1 MKRKLI
7 RISIALLVLIVLLL
21 LAWRMYLASVINRE
35 LAKIRVAGLPTS
47 GEELNRWYVTVPD
60 NQNSALVLTQA
71 FILLNTINPDS
82 DERWKEVL
90 DLKDKF
96 PRRADQLTSEQ
107 VELIRWFVT
116 TNQPAMAK
124 AREALKLASSR
135 YPIDCTGLMSTE
147 LPHLANLVSLTF
159 LNQCR
164 AVLAILD
171 GQTNAPIENIE
182 AILELA
188 HTLDDEPPL
197 ISQLVRL
204 RMVRMAFA
212 TLEHHAN
219 ANTCTS
225 AEILNLKDLFAHIR
239 TTNTAARALIG
250 ERALTIP
257 YFRMAKAEAL
267 RLHPPS
273 EQNDTKINSPLPC
286 HGPAILRLLG
296 YYELDYGSYLI
307 GMNKAITLLSNLP
320 PENLQA
326 FRYLSRVGEES
337 TKRRRTL
344 SGQTMSAYAAVP
356 FHEAEAIA
364 HQRIVALVLA
374 LESFRNETGLL
385 PEQLDVLL
393 PRYLTEVPEDPF
405 LGMAL
410 AYRRTEQGYVV
421 YSVGRD
427 REDNGGL
434 EKKDKKKSDDKNSY
448 DITFTVD
455 R

>member
-7 RISIALLVLIVLLL
+7 RISIVLLVLLALPL
-21 LAWRMYLASVINRE
+21 LAWRTYLASVINSE
-35 LAKIRVAGLPTS
+35 LSKIQIAGLPIN
-47 GEELNRWYVTVPD
+47 GKELNRWYPAVPD

-71 FILLNTINPDS
+71 FALLNTINTDS
-82 DERWKEVL
+82 DERLKEVQ

-124 AREALKLASSR
+124 AREALNLASSR
-135 YPIDCTGLMSTE
+135 YPIDCTRLMSTE
-147 LPHLANLVSLTF
+147 LPHLAGLVSLAY

-164 AVLAILD
+164 AALAILD
-171 GQTNAPIENIE
+171 GPTNAPIENIE
-182 AILELA
+182 AILALA

-204 RMVRMAFA
+204 RMVRMAVA
-212 TLEHHAN
+212 TFEHRAN
-219 ANTCTS
+219 ANTFTA
-225 AEILNLKDLFAHIR
+225 AEILNLKNLFAQIR

-257 YFRMAKAEAL
+257 YFKMAKSEAL

-273 EQNDTKINSPLPC
+273 EQNDTKPNSPLPC
-286 HGPAILRLLG
+286 HGPGILRLIG

-307 GMNKAITLLSNLP
+307 GMNKAITLLSNPP
-320 PENLQA
+320 PENLRA
-326 FRYLSRVGEES
+326 SKYLSHVGEES

-344 SGQTMSAYAAVP
+344 SGQAMSAYATVP

-364 HQRIVALVLA
+364 HQRIVVLALA
-374 LESFRNETGLL
+374 LESFRNETGPL
-385 PEQLDVLL
+385 PEQLDELV
-393 PRYLTEVPEDPF
+393 PKYFAEVPADPF
-405 LGMAL
+405 TGMDL
-410 AYRRTEQGYVV
+410 EYRRTKQGYVI
-421 YSVGRD
+421 YSAGRD

-434 EKKDKKKSDDKNSY
+434 EKADKKNSDDKNSY

>member
-7 RISIALLVLIVLLL
+7 RIIIALLVLIVLPL

-35 LAKIRVAGLPTS
+35 LAKIKGAGLPIN
-47 GEELNRWYVTVPD
+47 GEELNRWYTAVPD

-71 FILLNTINPDS
+71 FSLLNTINTDS
-82 DERWKEVL
+82 DERLKEVW

-96 PRRADQLTSEQ
+96 PRRVDRLTSEQ
-107 VELIRWFVT
+107 VELLRWFVA

-135 YPIDCTGLMSTE
+135 YPIDCTRLMSTE
-147 LPHLANLVSLTF
+147 LPHLAGLVSLAY

-164 AVLAILD
+164 AALAILD
-171 GQTNAPIENIE
+171 GQTNAPFENIE
-182 AILELA
+182 AVLALA
-188 HTLDDEPPL
+188 HTLDDEPSL

-219 ANTCTS
+219 ANTFTA
-225 AEILNLKDLFAHIR
+225 AEILSLKNLFGQIR
-239 TTNTAARALIG
+239 TTHTAARALIG

-257 YFRMAKAEAL
+257 YFRMAKAEAVK
-267 RLHPPS
+267 LHPPS
-273 EQNDTKINSPLPC
+273 DQNDTKPSSPLPC
-286 HGPAILRLLG
+286 HGPAILTLIG

-307 GMNKAITLLSNLP
+307 GMNKAITLLSNPP
-320 PENLQA
+320 PENLRA
-326 FRYLSRVGEES
+326 SRYLSRVGEES
-337 TKRRRTL
+337 TKRQRTL
-344 SGQTMSAYAAVP
+344 SGQAMSTYATVP

-364 HQRIVALVLA
+364 HQRIVVLALA
-374 LESFRNETGLL
+374 LESFRNETGPL
-385 PEQLDVLL
+385 PEQLDELV
-393 PRYLTEVPEDPF
+393 PKYCTKVPEDPF
-405 LGMAL
+405 TGMDL
-410 AYRRTEQGYVV
+410 EYHRREQGYVI

-434 EKKDKKKSDDKNSY
+434 EKADKRNSDDKNSY

>member
-7 RISIALLVLIVLLL
+7 RISIALLVLIVLLP

-35 LAKIRVAGLPTS
+35 LAKIQVAGLPIS
-47 GEELNRWYVTVPD
+47 GEELNRWYAAVPD
-60 NQNSALVLTQA
+60 RENSALVLTQA
-71 FILLNTINPDS
+71 FSLLHTINTES
-82 DERWKEVL
+82 GERVNEVQ

-107 VELIRWFVT
+107 VEMIRWFVA

-124 AREALKLASSR
+124 VREALKLASSR
-135 YPIDCTGLMSTE
+135 YPIDCTKLMSTE
-147 LPHLANLVSLTF
+147 LPHLADLVSLAY
-159 LNQCR
+159 LNQCS

-182 AILELA
+182 AILALA

-212 TLEHHAN
+212 TLEHQAN
-219 ANTCTS
+219 ANPFTP
-225 AEILNLKDLFAHIR
+225 AEILSLENLFTHIR

-257 YFRMAKAEAL
+257 YFRMTKAEAL

-273 EQNDTKINSPLPC
+273 DQNDTKPNSPLPC
-286 HGPAILRLLG
+286 HGPAILRLIG

-307 GMNKAITLLSNLP
+307 GMNKAITLLSNPP
-320 PENLQA
+320 PENLRA

-337 TKRRRTL
+337 AKRRRTL
-344 SGQTMSAYAAVP
+344 SGQTMSVYAAVP

-364 HQRIVALVLA
+364 HQRIVALALS
-374 LESFRNETGLL
+374 LESFRNETERL
-385 PEQLDVLL
+385 PEQLAELTPKYL
-393 PRYLTEVPEDPF
+393 PEMPEDPF
-405 LGMAL
+405 TGVAL
-410 AYRRTEQGYVV
+410 KYRRTEQGYVI

-434 EKKDKKKSDDKNSY
+434 EKADRKKSADKNSY